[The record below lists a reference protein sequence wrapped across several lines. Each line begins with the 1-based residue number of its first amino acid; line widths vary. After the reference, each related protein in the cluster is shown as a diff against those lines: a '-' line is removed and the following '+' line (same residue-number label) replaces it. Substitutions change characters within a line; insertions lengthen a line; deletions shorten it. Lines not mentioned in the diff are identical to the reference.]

1 MQARG
6 AGPIDGQPSHEHQA
20 GLRTRALDDGNAR
33 QARLESLG
41 NEPRQKPA
49 HQAMFEMDL
58 DDLGRI
64 APVRQSRRLEG
75 DGADR
80 HFLAPFV
87 DALAPFARTHAQ
99 VIERILPACLLG
111 EGQVIGIE
119 LERGDLAYRFGAR
132 GVERQTGSREGGA
145 HDALQVVRIDTYALT

>member
-6 AGPIDGQPSHEHQA
+6 AGAIDGQAPHEYEA
-20 GLRTRALDDGNAR
+20 RLRARAFDDGDAR
-33 QARLESLG
+33 QARLEPLR

-49 HQAMFEMDL
+49 HQTMFEMDL
-58 DDLGRI
+58 DDLRRI

-87 DALAPFARTHAQ
+87 DALAPFARAHAKI
-99 VIERILPACLLG
+99 IERILPARLLG
-111 EGQVIGIE
+111 EGQVLGIE
-119 LERGDLAYRFGAR
+119 LECGGLADCFGAR
-132 GVERQTGSREGGA
+132 GVERQTGARQGGT
-145 HDALQVVRIDTYALT
+145 HDALEVVRIDADALA